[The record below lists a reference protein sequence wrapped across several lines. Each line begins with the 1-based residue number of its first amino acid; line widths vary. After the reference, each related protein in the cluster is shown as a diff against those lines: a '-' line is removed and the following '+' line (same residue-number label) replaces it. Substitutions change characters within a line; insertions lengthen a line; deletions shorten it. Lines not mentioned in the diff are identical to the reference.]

1 MEQQKE
7 NKLQGNKLKK
17 ELTYEDKVVQKIIGY
32 SLEKVDGL
40 LTLDGGF
47 FSNLTGK
54 LLNNDD
60 VRTGVNVEVGQK
72 EVALDLDIVV
82 EYGKNIPK
90 LVDELVNTVVKSIK
104 ETTDLELIEANIK
117 VVDIK
122 TKEEHETDSVTVQDK
137 VSDVAEQASE
147 AISNQTEKTKKMV
160 NKTSNDV
167 SQQMKNKR
175 VQ

>member
-1 MEQQKE
+1 MEQRE
-7 NKLQGNKLKK
+7 NKVQENKLKK

-60 VRTGVNVEVGQK
+60 VRTGVNVEVGKK

-90 LVDELVNTVVKSIK
+90 LVDELVKTVVKSIK

-122 TKEEHETDSVTVQDK
+122 TKEEYEADSITVQDR
-137 VSDVAEQASE
+137 VSDATEQASE
-147 AISNQTEKTKKMV
+147 VISNQTDKTKKMV

>member
-1 MEQQKE
+1 MEQRE
-7 NKLQGNKLKK
+7 NKVQEKKLKK

-32 SLEKVDGL
+32 SLEEVDGL

-54 LLNNDD
+54 FLNNDD
-60 VRTGVNVEVGQK
+60 VRTGVNVEVGKK

-90 LVDELVNTVVKSIK
+90 LVDELVKTVVKSIK

-122 TKEEHETDSVTVQDK
+122 TKEEYEADSVTIQDR
-137 VSDVAEQASE
+137 VSDVTDQASE
-147 AISNQTEKTKKMV
+147 AINNQTDKTQKMV
-160 NKTSNDV
+160 NKTSSDV
-167 SQQMKNKR
+167 SQQMKNNR

>member
-1 MEQQKE
+1 MEQRE
-7 NKLQGNKLKK
+7 NKVQENKLKK

-54 LLNNDD
+54 FLNNDD
-60 VRTGVNVEVGQK
+60 VRTGVNVEVGKK
-72 EVALDLDIVV
+72 EVALDLDIIV

-90 LVDELVNTVVKSIK
+90 LVDELVKTVVKSIK
-104 ETTDLELIEANIK
+104 ETTDLELIEANVK

-122 TKEEHETDSVTVQDK
+122 TKEEYDADSVTVQDR
-137 VSDVAEQASE
+137 VSDITEQASE
-147 AISNQTEKTKKMV
+147 AISNQADKTKKMV

>member
-1 MEQQKE
+1 MEQRE
-7 NKLQGNKLKK
+7 NKVQENKLKK

-60 VRTGVNVEVGQK
+60 VRTGVNVEVGKK

-90 LVDELVNTVVKSIK
+90 LVDELVETVVKSIK

-122 TKEEHETDSVTVQDK
+122 TKEEYEADSITVQDR
-137 VSDVAEQASE
+137 VSDATEQASE
-147 AISNQTEKTKKMV
+147 VISNQTDKTKKMV